1 MQFYGRYD
9 EHDVCLLFS
18 RTRRRGGGAD
28 LGFGPK
34 RIEGP
39 GRKCLS
45 GIRRRNLDRESAEGT
60 KSFSG

>member
-1 MQFYGRYD
+1 MEDMTNMFAYFLVGHG
-9 EHDVCLLFS
+9 E
-18 RTRRRGGGAD
+18 GGGAD

-45 GIRRRNLDRESAEGT
+45 GIRKRNLDRESAEGT